1 MSFELRQ
8 FRQCPGTHA
17 GLNVPCGSAED
28 WIIISLRFIQTFF
41 LQCGPV
47 LETLIPQGLKLF
59 QPLGLAWA
67 WPGLAWA
74 PESQPRF
81 TLELMVRIL
90 AEKVSFF
97 TGEETSL

>member
-67 WPGLAWA
+67 WPGLG
-74 PESQPRF
+74 PR
-81 TLELMVRIL
+81 VP
-90 AEKVSFF
+90 AEVH
-97 TGEETSL
+97 TGADGPYSRREGVVLHR